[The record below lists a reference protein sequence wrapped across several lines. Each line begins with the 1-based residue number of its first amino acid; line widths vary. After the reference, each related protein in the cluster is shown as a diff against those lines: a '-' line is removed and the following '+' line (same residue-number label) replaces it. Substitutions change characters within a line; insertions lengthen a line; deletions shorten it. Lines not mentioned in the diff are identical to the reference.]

1 MRMGKKALRP
11 LSLAILMLLLAL
23 ASNVHSFQLPVRP
36 QQHRPP
42 PPTTPRP
49 AAAATTTMAASVV
62 GLQQLQRWG
71 LLALAVLAP
80 AALAPAPSEAF
91 DAKGAKLFEENCSSC
106 HVGGSNVIGYARAK
120 TLKAEALKKNKVDS
134 KEAIVGLMEKGVGV
148 MPKYVPPYI
157 CIIGLA
163 IYILSVGPPQRQG
176 AG

>member
-11 LSLAILMLLLAL
+11 LSLALLMLLLAL

-36 QQHRPP
+36 QQHRSP

-49 AAAATTTMAASVV
+49 AAAAAATTTMAASVV

-80 AALAPAPSEAF
+80 SALAPAPSEAF

-134 KEAIVGLMEKGVGV
+134 KEAIVGLLEKGVGV

-157 CIIGLA
+157 
-163 IYILSVGPPQRQG
+163 YLSVL
-176 AG
+176 